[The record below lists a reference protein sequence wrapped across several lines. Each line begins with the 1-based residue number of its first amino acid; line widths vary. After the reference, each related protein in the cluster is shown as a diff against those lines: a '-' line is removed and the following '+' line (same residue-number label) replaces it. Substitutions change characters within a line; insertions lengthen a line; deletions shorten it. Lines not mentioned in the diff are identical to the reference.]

1 MAPKTV
7 LITGCGQQSIGTALA
22 KEFRSRGH
30 TVFATAWDLSRT
42 DPSLS
47 EMGCHVVELDVTS
60 TTSIDNAVK
69 LVTSATGGHLD
80 ILVNNAG
87 IMHIMPFADTPVE
100 EARRVFEVNV
110 LGTWAV
116 TRAFLPLLVA
126 AGKAGSG
133 RSKVV
138 NFSSVNEVLCP
149 PFVAAYSASKA
160 AVESASRT
168 MRREL
173 APLGVQVVTLKLGSV
188 ESGLF
193 NAVDVNKTAA
203 TCPEGSAYAG
213 LWEWI
218 ARREFLRSAGFAKK
232 EVVARDLVDDLL
244 KENTSAM
251 IWRGGLA
258 TIHWFLSF
266 GWETMFVSACS
277 RWYSGFTL
285 TLDWQ
290 DRILIK
296 ESHLDT
302 MSWSPPEK

>member
-1 MAPKTV
+1 MPPKTV

-22 KEFRSRGH
+22 KEFRCRGH
-30 TVFATAWDLSRT
+30 TVFATNLDLADT

-69 LVTSATGGHLD
+69 VVTNVTAGHLD

-100 EARRVFEVNV
+100 EARRVFEINV
-110 LGTWAV
+110 LGTWAM
-116 TRAFLPLLVA
+116 THAFLPLLVA

-133 RSKVV
+133 PSKVV
-138 NFSSVNEVLCP
+138 NFGSVNEVLCP
-149 PFVAAYSASKA
+149 PFLAAYNASKA
-160 AVESASRT
+160 AVEAASRT

-193 NAVDVNKTAA
+193 SAVDVDKTGVA
-203 TCPEGSAYAG
+203 CPEGSLYAG

-218 ARREFLRSAGFAKK
+218 ARREFLKSARFAKK
-232 EVVARDLVDDLL
+232 EVVAKELVQNLL
-244 KENTSAM
+244 KENTSAI

-258 TIHWFLSF
+258 TIHWFMSF
-266 GWETMFVSACS
+266 GWETMFVSA
-277 RWYSGFTL
+277 RF
-285 TLDWQ
+285 
-290 DRILIK
+290 R
-296 ESHLDT
+296 
-302 MSWSPPEK
+302 